1 MGYKNQVIATLIVSY
16 LCMTTGVLFT
26 WPSSVIKV
34 FRSENT
40 PLNRIMSETEIS
52 LLGSLTSISALFTI
66 PLCGLSLDKLGS
78 KYTCVVLALLQV
90 IGWAVVICFDYVE
103 SILAAVFIGGLSSC
117 IYLVGPLYVGEFCQ
131 EDIRGTM
138 TAAAMTF
145 FPVGGLISYIM
156 GVLDYRV
163 INYICLTMNVVG
175 TFLQFYLWESPL
187 FQMKK
192 GLEKEAMKTIAH
204 YRGVRIDSKEVHQE
218 INNLKVALNPD
229 LDDATPEA
237 EKLQPQLQSTVQREK
252 LSAWQFLKKSRSSR
266 RALFLCFV
274 LYTAVVFQG
283 QVVIQV
289 YAEPLFSLAV
299 PSVSPTVCTVVFAVV
314 NIMAGLIVLYLVD
327 RSGRRPLMIY
337 SSLMTALFASLLGTQ
352 IQFSW
357 GPNWLTAVLIYLFC
371 ITFNTGAGMIP
382 FTVSA
387 EIFLPEIK
395 NFATIVTMEYSFVG
409 FFVILF
415 IYHPLVSVIG
425 LGPIFY
431 IFALVCLLTTVFCHF
446 YMPETKGLTV
456 DAIQHLFVPRS
467 HNKV

>member
-16 LCMTTGVLFT
+16 LCMTTGVLYT

-34 FRSENT
+34 LSSENT
-40 PLNRIMSETEIS
+40 PLNRIMTETEIS
-52 LLGSLTSISALFTI
+52 LLGSLTSISALFTM
-66 PLCGLSLDKLGS
+66 PLSGMVLDKLGR
-78 KYTCVVLALLQV
+78 KYTCVGMALLQV

-117 IYLVGPLYVGEFCQ
+117 IYLVAPMYAGEFCQ
-131 EDIRGTM
+131 EAIRGTM
-138 TAAAMTF
+138 TAAVMTCF
-145 FPVGGLISYIM
+145 AVGWLISYMM

-163 INYICLTMNVVG
+163 MNYICLTMSIVG
-175 TFLQFYLWESPL
+175 TLLQFYLWESPL
-187 FQMKK
+187 YQMTK

-237 EKLQPQLQSTVQREK
+237 EKLQPNETVQREK
-252 LSAWQFLKKSRSSR
+252 LSTWQFLKKSRSTR
-266 RALFLCFV
+266 RALFLSFI
-274 LYTAVVFQG
+274 LYTAAVFQG

-289 YAEPLFSLAV
+289 YAEPLFTLAV
-299 PSVSPTVCTVVFAVV
+299 PSMSATVCSVLFAIV
-314 NIMAGLIVLYLVD
+314 NIVAALIVLYLVD
-327 RSGRRPLMIY
+327 RAGRRPLMIY
-337 SSLMTALFASLLGTQ
+337 SSLITAFFASLLGTQ

-371 ITFNTGAGMIP
+371 ITYTTGAGMIP
-382 FTVSA
+382 YTISA

-395 NFATIVTMEYSFVG
+395 NFATIVSLEYSFVG

-415 IYHPLVSVIG
+415 IYHPLVSAIG

-431 IFALVCLLTTVFCHF
+431 IFAGVCLLTTVFCHF

-467 HNKV
+467 QNKV